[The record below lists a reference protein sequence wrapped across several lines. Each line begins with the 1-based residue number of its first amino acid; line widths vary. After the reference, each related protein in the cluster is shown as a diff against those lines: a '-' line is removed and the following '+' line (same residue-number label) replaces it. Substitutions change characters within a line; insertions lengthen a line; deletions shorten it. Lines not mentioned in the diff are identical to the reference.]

1 MIDFQKVLEPLKI
14 GRLTAKNRIE
24 VSPAEPF
31 LATKDG
37 MVTDE
42 FVTFTAAM
50 AKGGAGIV
58 TVGDSPVTQE
68 YAEKNHYVINL
79 SDPFIVHG
87 LVKITDAIHRYGAL
101 ASIELNLREE
111 YVLADMTKEEIHKI
125 ITAFA
130 DAAERCKKGGFD
142 IVMIHGGHGHVI
154 ANFMSPQF
162 NKRTDAYGYDTIEN
176 RCRFATDIIDAVRS
190 RIGYDMAIE
199 FRISGDE
206 LTEGGIG
213 LEDSIKIAKYIQ
225 NRIDMIHVSVGN
237 LYNVAS
243 ISRMIQP
250 AYLPMATNVM
260 YAERFK
266 KELDIPVVTV
276 GSFNMQLAEKALEEG
291 KADMVAMIRAFIAD
305 PDQVNKAKADK
316 ADEIR
321 PCIRCCICTG
331 DDPHGCPKPLRC
343 SVNAVSGRNQEFS
356 RIPKAEKSKKVIVV
370 GGGCAG
376 MEAAR
381 RLVERGHKPILLE
394 KEDHLGGSLVAA
406 GANSLKGDV
415 KRYLD
420 WSVHMT
426 EKTNEI
432 DIRLNT
438 PVTEEL
444 LKAEQPDALILAVG
458 SEPIVPELP
467 GIHGKNV
474 VLAADVDL
482 GKAQWCKKVV
492 MAGAGLTG
500 TETAVSLAQAGHEVT
515 VIDMLT
521 LAEIDGKGIASSSI
535 TRTLRRMAATE
546 NVHYLEE
553 HRLEEVRNSSIICL
567 NSKNE
572 KVELPCDTLVLSL
585 GVKPRT
591 EIVRRFKDTV
601 PETIVIGDCNNRAG
615 NITSAVREGFYAAM
629 NV

>member
-1 MIDFQKVLEPLKI
+1 MNYEKVFQPLKI
-14 GRLTAKNRIE
+14 GKLTAKNRIE

-58 TVGDSPVTQE
+58 TVGDSPVTKE
-68 YAEKNHYVINL
+68 YAEHNHFVINL

-111 YVLADMTKEEIHKI
+111 YVLSEMTEEDISGI
-125 ITAFA
+125 INAFA

-142 IVMIHGGHGHVI
+142 MVMIHAGHGHVI
-154 ANFMSPQF
+154 ANFMSPML
-162 NKRTDAYGYDTIEN
+162 NKRKDEYGCDTVEN
-176 RCRFATDIIDAVRS
+176 RCRFPAEVIDAVRS
-190 RIGYDMAIE
+190 RIGDEMAIE
-199 FRISGDE
+199 LRVSGDE
-206 LTEGGIG
+206 LTEGGVG
-213 LEDSIKIAKYIQ
+213 LEDALVNAKYLQ
-225 NRIDMIHVSVGN
+225 SRIDMIHVSVGN

-250 AYLPMATNVM
+250 AYLPMATNVE

-266 KELDIPVVTV
+266 KELEIPVVTV
-276 GSFNMQLAEKALEEG
+276 GSFNMPLAEQALKEG

-305 PDQVNKAKADK
+305 PDQVNKAKAGND
-316 ADEIR
+316 DEIR
-321 PCIRCCICTG
+321 PCIRCSICTG

-343 SVNAVSGRNQEFS
+343 SVNALSGRNQEFS
-356 RIPKAEKSKKVIVV
+356 VIPKAEKPKKVVIV

-381 RLVERGHKPILLE
+381 RLVERGHHPVLYE
-394 KEDHLGGSLVAA
+394 QQPHLGGSLIAA
-406 GANSLKGDV
+406 GANAIKGDV

-426 EKTNEI
+426 HKTKEI
-432 DIRLNT
+432 DIRLGT
-438 PVTEEL
+438 AVTEEL
-444 LKAEQPDALILAVG
+444 IKAEKPDALIIAVG
-458 SEPIVPELP
+458 SEPIIPNLP
-467 GIHGKNV
+467 GISGKNV
-474 VLAADVDL
+474 VLAQDIDM
-482 GKAQWCKKVV
+482 GKAVCGKKVV
-492 MAGAGLTG
+492 LAGAGLTG
-500 TETAVSLAQAGHEVT
+500 TETTVTLARDGHEVT

-521 LAEIDGKGIASSSI
+521 LAEIDSKGNASSSI
-535 TRTLRRMAATE
+535 IRSIRKLAAAE
-546 NVHYLEE
+546 NIVYLEK
-553 HRLEEVRNSSIICL
+553 HRLTEVREGSVVCLNAAGEEVTL
-567 NSKNE
+567 M
-572 KVELPCDTLVLSL
+572 CDTLVLSL
-585 GVKPRT
+585 GVKPREET
-591 EIVRRFKDTV
+591 LRRLKDIVPD
-601 PETIVIGDCNNRAG
+601 TIVIGDCNSRAG

-629 NV
+629 NI